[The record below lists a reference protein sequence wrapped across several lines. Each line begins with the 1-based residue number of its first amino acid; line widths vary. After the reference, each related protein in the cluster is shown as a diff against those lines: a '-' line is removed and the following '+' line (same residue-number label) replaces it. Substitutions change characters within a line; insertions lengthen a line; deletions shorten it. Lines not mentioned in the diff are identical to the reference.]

1 MNFSLTT
8 IFSTVR
14 LETVT
19 LTTPD
24 KRQVFTQA
32 CTLYLPGNSSFQYSP
47 LSVVV
52 TFFPAHSDPSSVK
65 NPTVAPGK
73 GVPFRSTTWP
83 RRPELVNSSKLSKL
97 SLQTQSPDSVLIVCC
112 APVIVPLPGQEV
124 VLDELAAG
132 QLDDELQA
140 VGPLVAEVL
149 QCSIL
154 RIPGSTVGD
163 RTKPG
168 VLETG

>member
-1 MNFSLTT
+1 M
-8 IFSTVR
+8 
-14 LETVT
+14 
-19 LTTPD
+19 
-24 KRQVFTQA
+24 
-32 CTLYLPGNSSFQYSP
+32 
-47 LSVVV
+47 
-52 TFFPAHSDPSSVK
+52 K

-97 SLQTQSPDSVLIVCC
+97 SLQTQSPDSVLIVLS